1 MITWKTYILI
11 AIPLILSTIT
21 TPILGVVDTM
31 VIGHLSNASLIG
43 GVAIGVTIFNTL
55 YWLFGFLRV
64 STTGMVAQ
72 AFGQDNIHE
81 QKLAFWRP
89 LLLAIAMGLV
99 FIILQQV
106 ILIVA
111 AIVMKA
117 DATVWL
123 YAQQYFSIRIWGAP
137 FALAMYVIVGWLIG
151 AKQVRTTLFL
161 QLYMNILNIILCVVF
176 VMIFHMEIRGV
187 AFATVIAEITAPL
200 IGLYL
205 LKSRQLLAGWQKL
218 RAELLNKQVMQ
229 MMFRI
234 NSDFFIRT
242 ACLLTAFTLFTSIGA
257 SISVDIL
264 AANTILFQLH
274 FVFAYFFD
282 GLANASSIYI
292 GNAVGSNNKQLYNQ
306 TIRISFW
313 WSSGLAIGLSTL
325 FYFLGSTILAS
336 FTNIEAIYQLTLQYQ
351 MWLVLF
357 PLVGFWALMLSGI
370 FSGAMMIAPI
380 RNSHIWALISYVLT
394 LAIFLPLWGNHG
406 LWFAFIVFT
415 IGRSLFLAIYQPR
428 LAKLFV

>member
-31 VIGHLSNASLIG
+31 VIGHLLNPAFIG
-43 GVAIGVTIFNTL
+43 GVAISVTIFNTL

-72 AFGQDNIHE
+72 AFGRDNSHD

-89 LLLAIAMGLV
+89 LLLAVVMGFI

-106 ILIVA
+106 ILMVA
-111 AIVMKA
+111 TIIMKA

-123 YAQQYFSIRIWGAP
+123 YAKQYFSIRIWVAP
-137 FALAMYVIVGWLIG
+137 FALAMYVIIGWLIG
-151 AKQVRTTLFL
+151 AKQVRATLLL
-161 QLYMNILNIILCVVF
+161 QLYMNILNIILCIVF
-176 VMIFHMEIRGV
+176 VIICHMEIRGV
-187 AFATVIAEITAPL
+187 ALATVVAEITAPL

-205 LKSRQLLAGWQKL
+205 LKSQQLLTGWQKL
-218 RAELLNKQVMQ
+218 RAEVFDRQVVQTML
-229 MMFRI
+229 RL

-242 ACLLTAFTLFTSIGA
+242 ACLLTAFTLFTSIG
-257 SISVDIL
+257 SSMSVDIL

-292 GNAVGSNNKQLYNQ
+292 GNAVGSNNKKLYEQ

-313 WSSGLAIGLSTL
+313 WSFGLAIVLSAL
-325 FYFLGSTILAS
+325 FYFLGPVILAS

-370 FSGAMMIAPI
+370 FSGATMIAPI
-380 RNSHIWALISYVLT
+380 RNSHIWSLISYL
-394 LAIFLPLWGNHG
+394 LALVICLPLWGNDG
-406 LWFAFIVFT
+406 LWFAFILFT
-415 IGRSLFLAIYQPR
+415 FGRSLFLAIYQPR
-428 LAKLFV
+428 LKKLFI

>member
-31 VIGHLSNASLIG
+31 VIGHLSNPAFIG
-43 GVAIGVTIFNTL
+43 GVAISVTIFNTL

-72 AFGQDNIHE
+72 AFGRDNLHE

-89 LLLAIAMGLV
+89 LLLAIAMGFI

-106 ILIVA
+106 ILMIA
-111 AIVMKA
+111 TMIMKA
-117 DATVWL
+117 DDTVWL
-123 YAQQYFSIRIWGAP
+123 YAKQYFSIRIWGAP
-137 FALAMYVIVGWLIG
+137 FALAMYVIIGWLIG
-151 AKQVRTTLFL
+151 AKQVRATLLL
-161 QLYMNILNIILCVVF
+161 QLYMNILNIILCIVF
-176 VMIFHMEIRGV
+176 VIICHMEIRGV
-187 AFATVIAEITAPL
+187 ALATVVAEITAPL

-205 LKSRQLLAGWQKL
+205 LKSQQLLTGWQKL
-218 RAELLNKQVMQ
+218 RAEVFDRQVVQTML
-229 MMFRI
+229 RL

-242 ACLLTAFTLFTSIGA
+242 ACLLTAFTLFTSIG
-257 SISVDIL
+257 SSMSVDIL

-292 GNAVGSNNKQLYNQ
+292 GNAVGSNNKKLYEQ

-313 WSSGLAIGLSTL
+313 WSFGLAIVLSVL
-325 FYFLGSTILAS
+325 FYFLGPVILAS
-336 FTNIEAIYQLTLQYQ
+336 FTNIEVIYQLTLQYQ

-370 FSGAMMIAPI
+370 FSGATMIAPI
-380 RNSHIWALISYVLT
+380 RNSHIWSLISYLLA
-394 LAIFLPLWGNHG
+394 LAICLPLWGNHG
-406 LWFAFIVFT
+406 LWFAFILFT
-415 IGRSLFLAIYQPR
+415 LGRSLFLAIYQPR
-428 LAKLFV
+428 LKKLFV

>member
-176 VMIFHMEIRGV
+176 VMIFHMEIR
-187 AFATVIAEITAPL
+187 E
-200 IGLYL
+200 
-205 LKSRQLLAGWQKL
+205 
-218 RAELLNKQVMQ
+218 
-229 MMFRI
+229 
-234 NSDFFIRT
+234 
-242 ACLLTAFTLFTSIGA
+242 
-257 SISVDIL
+257 
-264 AANTILFQLH
+264 
-274 FVFAYFFD
+274 
-282 GLANASSIYI
+282 
-292 GNAVGSNNKQLYNQ
+292 
-306 TIRISFW
+306 
-313 WSSGLAIGLSTL
+313 
-325 FYFLGSTILAS
+325 
-336 FTNIEAIYQLTLQYQ
+336 
-351 MWLVLF
+351 
-357 PLVGFWALMLSGI
+357 
-370 FSGAMMIAPI
+370 
-380 RNSHIWALISYVLT
+380 
-394 LAIFLPLWGNHG
+394 
-406 LWFAFIVFT
+406 
-415 IGRSLFLAIYQPR
+415 
-428 LAKLFV
+428 